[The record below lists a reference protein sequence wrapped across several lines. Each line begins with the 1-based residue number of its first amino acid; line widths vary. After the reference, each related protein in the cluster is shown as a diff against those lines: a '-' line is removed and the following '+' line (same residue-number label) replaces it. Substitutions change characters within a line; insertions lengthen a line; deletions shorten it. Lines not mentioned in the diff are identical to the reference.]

1 MRVTNKMIS
10 NTYSKYLN
18 QNMAALQEVE
28 EQLISGKLYNRPSQ
42 NPYATT
48 RVMGYESEIR
58 RYEQFE
64 RNVRDVESV
73 MNVADGAL
81 GQVNTMLKRVREL
94 SLQAANGTLDQE
106 QREVIATEIDELLET
121 VVSSFNSSLDN
132 QYIFGGTMTDKAPYE
147 IVTDPATG
155 QKSVVYHGNGDNQ
168 KVEVSPNLFVNKY
181 ITGDRFM
188 EKVNGRDLFQG
199 IIDLSQAM
207 RDNDVDTINELSED
221 LIAFEDII
229 LDARGVAGA
238 TQNRM
243 EMSGE
248 KLKEEIT
255 TMTELLSKYG
265 DTDYSLKIVEYKSLS
280 AIYQA
285 SLQISSNIIKP
296 TLIDFLK

>member
-1 MRVTNKMIS
+1 MRITNKKIS

-18 QNMAALQEVE
+18 QNLASLQEVE

-58 RYEQFE
+58 RFEQYE
-64 RNVRDVESV
+64 RNVRDVEAV

-81 GQVNTMLKRVREL
+81 GQVNDMLKRVREL
-94 SLQAANGTLDQE
+94 AMQAANGTLDQN
-106 QREVIATEIDELLET
+106 QREIIATEIDEILET
-121 VVSSFNSSLDN
+121 MVSTFNSSLDN
-132 QYIFGGTMTDKAPYE
+132 QYIFGGTVTDKAPFE
-147 IVTDPATG
+147 IVTPATG
-155 QKSVVYHGNGDNQ
+155 GKMVVYHGNGDNQ
-168 KVEVSPNLFVNKY
+168 KVEVSPNLYVNKY

-188 EKVNGRDLFQG
+188 QQVNGRDIFNG
-199 IIDLSQAM
+199 IIDLSKAM
-207 RDNDVDTINELSED
+207 RDNDTTKINELTED

-243 EMSGE
+243 EMTAD
-248 KLKEEIT
+248 KIAEEIQT
-255 TMTELLSKYG
+255 TTELLSNYG
-265 DTDYSLKIVEYKSLS
+265 DTDYSLKIVEYKSMS

-285 SLQISSNIIKP
+285 SLQISANIIKP
-296 TLIDFLK
+296 TLMDFLK